1 MVSDRQLEGKATGD
15 PSAARGAPYNATR
28 EAGPGSQRKQLS
40 TPAAAPQQQE
50 PRGSSRGSRRHCTS
64 SHATTHP
71 AGSLRLHARVCT
83 VRWPSAEGSRV
94 ERTAAG
100 RLSLSHVVV
109 SGSQKGYAPGTARN
123 GPGTAAAGALCADGM
138 QRTCIGR
145 RQKNQKYRQRLQG
158 TRANGHKSQRNRA
171 SSCTARSGH
180 RATPIASGTRQSWP
194 SFRCGGLLSETAIEA
209 WSGAAL
215 AD

>member
-145 RQKNQKYRQRLQG
+145 RQKKSKIPTATAGHQGQRPQKPTEQSFELHGAQRPQG
-158 TRANGHKSQRNRA
+158 DANRFWHPAILAQLPLRR
-171 SSCTARSGH
+171 
-180 RATPIASGTRQSWP
+180 TPV
-194 SFRCGGLLSETAIEA
+194 
-209 WSGAAL
+209 
-215 AD
+215 